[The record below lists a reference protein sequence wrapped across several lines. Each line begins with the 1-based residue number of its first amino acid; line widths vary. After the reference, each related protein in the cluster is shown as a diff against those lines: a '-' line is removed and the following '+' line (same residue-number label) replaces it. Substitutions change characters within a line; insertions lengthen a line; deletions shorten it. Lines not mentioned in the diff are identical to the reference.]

1 MKIRSGFRRL
11 MSEDGDICQYKIGE
25 YCVVIF
31 YEDDTKVVINHDQL
45 LGMNWSDIERYRC
58 KNKGS
63 DHAANI
69 TPKTIAKFLGW
80 KVKYPK
86 IDKQIKLMIKESDAS
101 RLRRMLN
108 AFNFNIET
116 SKDEKNQKLA
126 NSLIK
131 QLENYDKT
139 HRMQTPTSL

>member
-1 MKIRSGFRRL
+1 MKIRSGFRKL
-11 MSEDGDICQYKIGE
+11 TSEDGDVCQYKVGE
-25 YCVVIF
+25 YAVIIF
-31 YEDDTKVVINHDQL
+31 CEDDTKMIVNHDQL
-45 LGMNWSDIERYRC
+45 LGMNWSDIERYRW

-86 IDKQIKLMIKESDAS
+86 VDKKIKLIINESDAS

-108 AFNFNIET
+108 VFNFNIET
-116 SKDEKNQKLA
+116 SKDEKNQKVA

-131 QLENYDKT
+131 QLENYDTTNKL
-139 HRMQTPTSL
+139 QKPTSL